1 MAKTDADKILEQERE
16 RKLKEK
22 LTGEAKRVKEKKALT
37 YAYAVKLPY
46 VDLRIFP
53 IDKEAVTLIP
63 EDLARKAE
71 AICFLIKDSEVRIG
85 IVNKDNPSLRL
96 VKEKLSKMGYGFQF
110 YVVSLES
117 LNSAL
122 EVYKKIKVV
131 VPEKDEIKVGK
142 EELSNAKQ
150 QIQDLTDLKSTIK
163 KVKVTEM
170 IDYILA
176 GALSVD
182 ASDVHIEPA
191 KEKAKLRYRI
201 DGVLQDIMELPNEVA
216 LKILSR
222 VKLVSSLKINV
233 VDKPQD
239 GRFSI
244 NTEGKD
250 IDLRVSTLPT
260 AYGETL
266 VMRLLG
272 TGTIGLKLT
281 DLGMRKR
288 EHDLV
293 SKAIKSTSGTLLTTG
308 PTGSGKSTTLYAC
321 INEVNDPSKNI
332 ITLENPIEYKVP
344 GISQTE
350 IDPNKGLDFANALR
364 SVLRQDPDIVMVG
377 EIRDKDTAE
386 ISVQASLTGHLVL
399 STLHTNDAAGAIP
412 RLISMGLRPEE
423 LAPALKLV
431 IAQRLV
437 RRICKE
443 CKQSHKPS
451 AEELKMLKE
460 KLGKFYPADGIKNLY
475 KSKGCKACD
484 NLGYKGR
491 VGIYEMFEVN
501 KEIEEAIGY
510 RVSNLEIEKLAIKQG
525 MMTMEQDGILK
536 AVEGI
541 TTIEEVERVV

>member
-22 LTGEAKRVKEKKALT
+22 LTGEEKKIKERKALI
-37 YAYAVKLPY
+37 YAHTVKLPY
-46 VDLRIFP
+46 VDLRVFP
-53 IDKEAVTLIP
+53 LDKEAVTLIP
-63 EDLARKAE
+63 EDLSRKAE
-71 AICFLIKDSEVRIG
+71 AICFLIKDSQVRIG
-85 IVNKDNPSLRL
+85 IVNKDNPSLNL
-96 VKEKLSKMGYGFQF
+96 VKEKLTKMGYDFQF
-110 YVVSLES
+110 YVISLES
-117 LNSAL
+117 LENAL
-122 EVYKKIKVV
+122 EVYKKIKIVA
-131 VPEKDEIKVGK
+131 PEKDEIKVGK
-142 EELSNAKQ
+142 EEISHAKE
-150 QIQDLTDLKSTIK
+150 QIQDLTDLKATIK

-191 KEKAKLRYRI
+191 KENAKLRYRI

-222 VKLVSSLKINV
+222 VKLISSLKINV

-244 NTEGKD
+244 DTEGKD

-272 TGTIGLKLT
+272 TGTIGLKLE

-293 SKAIKSTSGTLLTTG
+293 SKAIKSTSGMLLTTG

-443 CKQSHKPS
+443 CKQSYKPS

-460 KLGKFYPADGIKNLY
+460 KLGKFYPADSIKNLY

-491 VGIYEMFEVN
+491 IGIYEMFEVN

-510 RVSNLEIEKLAIKQG
+510 RVSNLEIEKKAIEQG

-536 AVEGI
+536 AVEGV
-541 TTIEEVERVV
+541 TTIEEAERVV